1 MNTKKLFILTILVM
15 FVGCTKNNQHPVP
28 YFNFDANVN
37 LTLPSYSSLQGVGGW
52 AYVTGTG
59 SKGVVVYRRSVN
71 EFVAFDRHSPAPDG
85 FDCETGLTVDE
96 DNFLILNDPCS
107 NARFSLYDGSVIDGD
122 TEWGLR
128 QYLTNYNG
136 GQTLRIYNP

>member
-1 MNTKKLFILTILVM
+1 M
-15 FVGCTKNNQHPVP
+15 FVGCTKYNQHPVP
-28 YFNFDANVN
+28 YFTFDANIN
-37 LTLPSYSSLQGVGGW
+37 LTLPSYSDLQGVGGW
-52 AYVTGTG
+52 AYVNGAG
-59 SKGVVVYRRSVN
+59 SKGLVVYRRSVN

-85 FDCETGLTVDE
+85 FDCESGLVTDP

-107 NARFSLYDGSVIDGD
+107 NARFSLYDGSIVNGD

-128 QYLTNYNG
+128 QYMTNYNG

>member
-1 MNTKKLFILTILVM
+1 MITIVWV
-15 FVGCTKNNQHPVP
+15 FAACNKNGQHPVP
-28 YFNFDANVN
+28 YFSFDANIN
-37 LTLPSYSSLQGVGGW
+37 LTLPSYSELQGVGGW
-52 AYVTGTG
+52 AYVTGAG
-59 SKGVVVYRRSVN
+59 SKGIIVYRRSVN

-85 FDCETGLTVDE
+85 FECETGLQVDE

-107 NARFSLYDGSVIDGD
+107 NARFSLYDGSIIDGD

-128 QYLTNYNG
+128 QYLTSYNG